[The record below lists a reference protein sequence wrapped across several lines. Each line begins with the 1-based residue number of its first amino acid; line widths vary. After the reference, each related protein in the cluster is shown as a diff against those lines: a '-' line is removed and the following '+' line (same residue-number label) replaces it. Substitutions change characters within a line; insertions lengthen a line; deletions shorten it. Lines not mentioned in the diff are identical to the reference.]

1 MAWIMPVPPSRRHA
15 RGRFQVVYPDK
26 GGHQRSAGIYT
37 TRHAAEGVKRRLD
50 RGEGLLSIRGL
61 PLEPVTDRK
70 SMTLFGDY
78 VTNTWWPRW
87 RDSHPHS
94 AYLYGKRIE
103 KRILP
108 AFGNLRFVDLDADVI
123 GVWKA
128 KMIAEELAPQ
138 TINAYL
144 ALLSTILNAA
154 VDSDYLPRSPMR
166 RKSPAG
172 RAEAVKKEREPR
184 REVWLTR
191 SQLDRV
197 AAAIAPRY
205 RALVLAAALT
215 GLRWGELAALRWGD
229 LQLER
234 PFDDGAVAGQGRL
247 RVVCALSDPG
257 NSGRIRVKG
266 PKTEASKRTIALDQE
281 TVDAFLTHRQVVGE
295 GEEEGAYVFTTPGGS
310 QGPGGPL
317 ARGNFWRVWNRALKD
332 AKLNTLWQEHGG
344 LHFHDLRHTH
354 ATWLLARRVP
364 LIAVANRLGHANPV
378 ITMMVYAHVDRLVE
392 RGELTADDLGLEGDD
407 RPDPQE

>member
-1 MAWIMPVPPSRRHA
+1 
-15 RGRFQVVYPDK
+15 
-26 GGHQRSAGIYT
+26 
-37 TRHAAEGVKRRLD
+37 
-50 RGEGLLSIRGL
+50 
-61 PLEPVTDRK
+61 LEPVTDRK

-247 RVVCALSDPG
+247 RVVRALSEPRQFRSDPG
-257 NSGRIRVKG
+257 EGPQDGGEQAHDRAGSG
-266 PKTEASKRTIALDQE
+266 D
-281 TVDAFLTHRQVVGE
+281 
-295 GEEEGAYVFTTPGGS
+295 
-310 QGPGGPL
+310 
-317 ARGNFWRVWNRALKD
+317 RGRLP
-332 AKLNTLWQEHGG
+332 
-344 LHFHDLRHTH
+344 H
-354 ATWLLARRVP
+354 APPSRR
-364 LIAVANRLGHANPV
+364 
-378 ITMMVYAHVDRLVE
+378 
-392 RGELTADDLGLEGDD
+392 
-407 RPDPQE
+407 